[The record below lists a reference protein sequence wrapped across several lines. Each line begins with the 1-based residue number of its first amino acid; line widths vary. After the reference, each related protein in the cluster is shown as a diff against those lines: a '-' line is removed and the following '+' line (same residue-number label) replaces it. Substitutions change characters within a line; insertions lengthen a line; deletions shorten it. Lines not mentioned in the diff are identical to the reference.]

1 MGYSACFAI
10 DVNMFLDFYIFF
22 LLLRWQAFVLNKIFN
37 LLYTELV
44 FAFRFIA
51 GSGVKQQ
58 RSRAGWRNSSWGAAV

>member
-1 MGYSACFAI
+1 M
-10 DVNMFLDFYIFF
+10 
-22 LLLRWQAFVLNKIFN
+22 LNKIFN

-58 RSRAGWRNSSWGAAV
+58 RSRAG